1 MLVLTRKTG
10 DCILIADDIEITV
23 ISVRGDQ
30 VRLGITA
37 PRHVAIRRREL
48 LDRVREENLAAARAA
63 SLNPPRETPSRAVA
77 LPRPLKCGRASAD
90 TKTGEPL
97 DGRTNPHRERRPT
110 TH

>member
-10 DCILIADDIEITV
+10 DRILIADDIEIAV

-37 PRHVAIRRREL
+37 PGHIAIRRREL
-48 LDRVREENLAAARAA
+48 LDQVREENLAAARAA
-63 SLNPPRETPSRAVA
+63 SLNPPRETPSRAAA

-90 TKTGEPL
+90 TNTGKSL
-97 DGRTNPHRERRPT
+97 AGRTHPHRERRQT

>member
-63 SLNPPRETPSRAVA
+63 SLNPPRETPSRAVP
-77 LPRPLKCGRASAD
+77 LPRPLKRGPASAD

-97 DGRTNPHRERRPT
+97 DGRTHPNRERRST
-110 TH
+110 TP

>member
-10 DCILIADDIEITV
+10 DRILIADDIEIAV

-37 PRHVAIRRREL
+37 PRDVAIRRQEL
-48 LDRVREENLAAARAA
+48 LEQVREENLAAARAA
-63 SLNPPRETPSRAVA
+63 SLHRPREAPSRAVA
-77 LPRPLKCGRASAD
+77 PSRPLKCGCASAD

-97 DGRTNPHRERRPT
+97 DGSSHPDNERRQT